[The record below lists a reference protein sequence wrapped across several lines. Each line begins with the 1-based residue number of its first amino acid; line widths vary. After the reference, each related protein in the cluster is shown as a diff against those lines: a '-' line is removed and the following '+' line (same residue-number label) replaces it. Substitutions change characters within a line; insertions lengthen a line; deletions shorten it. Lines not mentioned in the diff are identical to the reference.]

1 MEENLVAGFYLH
13 LRHSFRGEIH
23 GKRTACGASRW
34 NSLILLVRQAKAY
47 ICDKRWCDHVFHHC
61 SLFQTQTGDTFNFR
75 IMLWNIS
82 PSKGSTMSSA
92 NWDRKSTSRARE
104 AEKQSIAISLI
115 WSAESYWGLEAAFQL
130 DVPKIC
136 IFFAPVWNGARRW
149 VVNGLMVERDLHVG
163 SNLTL
168 FWFTKIY
175 CEFVLICIWFFTS
188 LTCFLFFW
196 LFHVAEQCVKAPEV
210 NGISVFHLKQRS
222 LTQHANAARYR
233 SSWRHRVSEL
243 ACQHCARL
251 R

>member
-1 MEENLVAGFYLH
+1 
-13 LRHSFRGEIH
+13 
-23 GKRTACGASRW
+23 
-34 NSLILLVRQAKAY
+34 
-47 ICDKRWCDHVFHHC
+47 
-61 SLFQTQTGDTFNFR
+61 
-75 IMLWNIS
+75 
-82 PSKGSTMSSA
+82 MSSA

-251 R
+251 RSFLNNHSTSTHGKCECPAKYSKLRMVNFFSSETLVGLDEIYRMSYGNENSKLVDAVHYNKTRTIWLAWLIFCVI